1 MSACAFE
8 AWCLP
13 GGVDPPGLAEPSEGG
28 ESSFR
33 LLAIDPDWLD
43 GLIDALANARE
54 GLRGLGAAQ
63 LAKVLGQAGS
73 RFMDDDDP
81 LRQEALDRL
90 PATSG
95 LSAEMCRTVLDGM
108 AANWSEGRLTTLLVD
123 ELGGPQPLDGFVDQ
137 GGPQTMA
144 VGARLCV
151 QIASGSVPGVGV
163 DALIRSLLTK
173 APTLLKPGLGDV
185 VLPVLFARA
194 LKEVDP
200 SVAAGLAV
208 VYWPGGDG
216 ALERTALTRADLV
229 TIYGSDET
237 VRGLRAL
244 APVTARL
251 VVYHHRTSVGVVGRA
266 ALAARVAGA
275 TASDIA
281 NAVALFDQRGCVS
294 PQVIWVEEG
303 GEVTPSAFAAELA
316 KALEA
321 AEGAL
326 PGGRLTKEEASAVQQ
341 LRGTAELMAASGAGV
356 DLHHG
361 GVASWTVVLDPGGG
375 LEASCIGR
383 VVRVVP
389 IASASDLP
397 GHLAPYAPHLQTVGV
412 AGLGDRLGALA
423 EKLAS
428 VGVTRIAPFSA
439 VPFPTASWHHD
450 GGGPLRDLLRWVD
463 LEGGS

>member
-1 MSACAFE
+1 MSAGAFE

-294 PQVIWVEEG
+294 PQVIWVDGPRGWAAWAAARNRRADGGVGSRRGPAPWRSGLLDRRTGSRRRPGGVLYWPRREG
-303 GEVTPSAFAAELA
+303 GANRLGVGPAGPSRPLRATPSDGGRCRTRRSARRTGGETRQCRRDTHRAFQRRAIPDCVVASRRRGSTEGPAAV
-316 KALEA
+316 
-321 AEGAL
+321 GR
-326 PGGRLTKEEASAVQQ
+326 PGGWL
-341 LRGTAELMAASGAGV
+341 
-356 DLHHG
+356 
-361 GVASWTVVLDPGGG
+361 
-375 LEASCIGR
+375 
-383 VVRVVP
+383 
-389 IASASDLP
+389 
-397 GHLAPYAPHLQTVGV
+397 LAPVHRSLD
-412 AGLGDRLGALA
+412 DR
-423 EKLAS
+423 
-428 VGVTRIAPFSA
+428 
-439 VPFPTASWHHD
+439 
-450 GGGPLRDLLRWVD
+450 
-463 LEGGS
+463 